1 MRRREAIQRAAAAIG
16 ALAGAPPGGLVN
28 GVATGIAGGVVGGLA
43 AGLAAMAPGSAAAAT
58 STSASSSAPAWPTRP
73 LHLLVAYPP
82 GGVSDDTARALAQF
96 IGARLKVP
104 VIVENRAGAGGLTA
118 LESLARAAPDGQ
130 TLAYCAI
137 SPLVFAPPGATPG
150 AAPAPRPAFDGP
162 RDITPV
168 VSVMD
173 TPVLV
178 LAHPSFRADSFA
190 AMLAAA
196 RAAPGQLRWA
206 TSGHATVGHMVLAQ
220 IRAAAGVDIIHVPY
234 KGGGQQ
240 LTDAIGGQFELL
252 SSNVASTQLQFV
264 RQGRLRALAIGSPVR
279 LPVLPEVPTLA
290 ELGYPEANLV
300 STFGLFAPRGV
311 PPERLRLINAL
322 VNEALR
328 QPEIRARILEVSNLP
343 TGGTSAAFAARIA
356 KERERAL
363 RVPAD

>member
-1 MRRREAIQRAAAAIG
+1 MRG
-16 ALAGAPPGGLVN
+16 ASVALGLGPALGDRLPARTLPSPSPSQPPSHSE
-28 GVATGIAGGVVGGLA
+28 
-43 AGLAAMAPGSAAAAT
+43 PW
-58 STSASSSAPAWPTRP
+58 PARP
-73 LHLLVAYPP
+73 MHLIVAYPP
-82 GGVSDDTARALAQF
+82 GGVSDDTARALGQA
-96 IGARLKVP
+96 IGIRLKVP

-118 LESLARAAPDGQ
+118 LESLARAAPDGH

-137 SPLVFAPPGATPG
+137 SPLVFTPASSAPMG
-150 AAPAPRPAFDGP
+150 RHDFDP
-162 RDITPV
+162 HRDVVPV

-178 LAHPSFRADSFA
+178 LAHPSFKPATFA

-196 RAAPGQLRWA
+196 RAAPGRLRWA

-240 LTDAIGGQFELL
+240 LTDALGGHFELL
-252 SSNVASTQLQFV
+252 SSNVAAQQLQFV
-264 RQGRLRALAIGSPVR
+264 KQGRLKALAIGSPMR
-279 LPVLPEVPTLA
+279 LPVLPDVPTLA
-290 ELGYPEANLV
+290 ELGFPDANLV

-311 PPERLRLINAL
+311 PEDRLRLINAV
-322 VNEALR
+322 VNETLR
-328 QPEIRARILEVSNLP
+328 QPDFQHRILDVSNLP
-343 TGGTSAAFAARIA
+343 TGGSQAAFAARIA

>member
-1 MRRREAIQRAAAAIG
+1 MRRRAWLMG
-16 ALAGAPPGGLVN
+16 HGMALARL
-28 GVATGIAGGVVGGLA
+28 
-43 AGLAAMAPGSAAAAT
+43 AGLAAVTEGGRAQPATAAE
-58 STSASSSAPAWPTRP
+58 PWPSRA
-73 LHLLVAYPP
+73 LHLIVAYPP
-82 GGVSDDTARALAQF
+82 GGVSDETARALAQF
-96 IGARLKVP
+96 MGARLKVP

-118 LESLARAAPDGQ
+118 LESLARAAPDGH

-137 SPLVFAPPGATPG
+137 SPLVFGP
-150 AAPAPRPAFDGP
+150 PAPSPGSPPAGRTDFP
-162 RDITPV
+162 LRDV
-168 VSVMD
+168 VPIVSLMD

-178 LAHPSFRADSFA
+178 LAHPSFKPRDFR

-196 RAAPGQLRWA
+196 RAAPGRLRWA

-220 IRAAAGVDIIHVPY
+220 VRAAAGVDIIHVPY

-252 SSNVASTQLQFV
+252 SSNVASQQLQLV
-264 RQGRLRALAIGSPVR
+264 RQGRLKALAIGSPVR

-290 ELGYPEANLV
+290 ELGFPEANLV

-311 PPERLRLINAL
+311 PEERLRLLNAV

-328 QPEIRARILEVSNLP
+328 QPELRARMLEVSNLP
-343 TGGTSAAFAARIA
+343 TGGSAADFAARIA

-363 RVPAD
+363 RVPPD